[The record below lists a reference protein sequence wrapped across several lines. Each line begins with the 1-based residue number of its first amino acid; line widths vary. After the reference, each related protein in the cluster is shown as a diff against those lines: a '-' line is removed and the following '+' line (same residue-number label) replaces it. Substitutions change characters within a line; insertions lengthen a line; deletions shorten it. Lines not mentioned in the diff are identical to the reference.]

1 MEDMYTEEFEPF
13 TLTYTW
19 NRRVGDEHERVAQ
32 TVRVVCNTQGESDD
46 AFEVMFS
53 REGHAVEYSVD

>member
-19 NRRVGDEHERVAQ
+19 HRRIGDERFAQDVRVG
-32 TVRVVCNTQGESDD
+32 CNTQGESDD
-46 AFEVMFS
+46 AFEVMFQ
-53 REGHAVEYSVD
+53 REGHDVRYSVD